1 LSGIKLRTKKISPI
15 KMERLKWVC
24 ILLLSHIIIA
34 MLNLDPPTV
43 IKEDTATPRP
53 GHTRLQLQIKSK
65 VPVLK
70 KKIKITLLTKDL
82 DLISREAIILKRLGN
97 NDSIDSSGD
106 LYLVEIPETDLNNL
120 VKFRTK
126 KLIAYPSSKK
136 ILTKKSK
143 QRKTNYEIYF

>member
-1 LSGIKLRTKKISPI
+1 
-15 KMERLKWVC
+15 
-24 ILLLSHIIIA
+24 

-43 IKEDTATPRP
+43 INEDAATPRP

-70 KKIKITLLTKDL
+70 QKIKITLLTKDL

-97 NDSIDSSGD
+97 EDSIDSSGD

-120 VKFRTK
+120 VEFRTK

>member
-1 LSGIKLRTKKISPI
+1 
-15 KMERLKWVC
+15 MERFKWIC

-43 IKEDTATPRP
+43 INEDAATPRP

-70 KKIKITLLTKDL
+70 QKIKITLLTKDL

-97 NDSIDSSGD
+97 EDSIDSSGD

-120 VKFRTK
+120 VEFRTK